1 MLQTLRL
8 FTSSGYIETGALT
21 SGSGQTLDF
30 NHLPPFLRTLLTTD
44 GTVTKSL
51 ESFFWEPVKVE
62 NLGQQRTTL
71 TTDEAL
77 INRKAGQQVLRRNIQ
92 LRGSNSKK
100 IYAKASSLI
109 CIEMLEPEIAWSLE
123 EGKMGIG
130 ELLRECGL
138 ETYREILDVGEI
150 GGDKNHTSCDREIWR
165 TYRIVME
172 HQPVI
177 QVTETFPLA
186 VFI

>member
-1 MLQTLRL
+1 MLRF
-8 FTSSGYIETGALT
+8 FTSSGYIETGVLT
-21 SGSGQTLDF
+21 SRSGQTLDF

-62 NLGQQRTTL
+62 NLGQQRMTL
-71 TTDEAL
+71 AADESL
-77 INRKAGQQVLRRNIQ
+77 INRKAGQQVLHRNIQ
-92 LRGSNSKK
+92 LRGTKSKK

-109 CIEMLEPEIAWSLE
+109 CLEMLEPEIARSLE

-138 ETYREILDVGEI
+138 ETYREILDIGELI
-150 GGDKNHTSCDREIWR
+150 SDKTDTSSSREIWR

-186 VFI
+186 VYL

>member
-1 MLQTLRL
+1 MNTHRL
-8 FTSSGYIETGALT
+8 FTSSGYIEQGLLNSR
-21 SGSGQTLDF
+21 SGEQLDLGR
-30 NHLPPFLRTLLTTD
+30 LPPFLRTLLTTD

-62 NLGQQRTTL
+62 NLGQRRIVL
-71 TTDEAL
+71 ADDEDL
-77 INRKAGQQVLRRNIQ
+77 IERKAGQQVLQRNIE
-92 LRGSNSKK
+92 LRGANSHN

-109 CIEMLEPEIAWSLE
+109 CIEMLEPHIARGLE

-138 ETYREILDVGEI
+138 ETYREILDVGECNT
-150 GGDKNHTSCDREIWR
+150 DDVDPKWSRAIWR

-172 HQPVI
+172 HRPVI
-177 QVTETFPLA
+177 QVTETFPLG
-186 VFI
+186 VYL

>member
-1 MLQTLRL
+1 MHTQRL
-8 FTSSGYIETGALT
+8 FTSSGYIETGML
-21 SGSGQTLDF
+21 SSHSGQTLDF
-30 NHLPPFLRTLLTTD
+30 NRLPPFLRTLLTTD

-71 TTDEAL
+71 TADEAL
-77 INRKAGQQVLRRNIQ
+77 ISRKAGQQVLQRNIQ
-92 LRGSNSKK
+92 LRGINSKK

-109 CIEMLEPEIAWSLE
+109 CTEMLEPEIARSLE
-123 EGKMGIG
+123 KGKMGIG

-138 ETYREILDVGEI
+138 ETYREILDVGEF
-150 GGDKNHTSCDREIWR
+150 GGDQTDTSCGREIWR
-165 TYRIVME
+165 TYRIVMG

-177 QVTETFPLA
+177 QVTEIFPLA
-186 VFI
+186 VYI

>member
-1 MLQTLRL
+1 MQTQRL
-8 FTSSGYIETGALT
+8 FTSSGYLETGTLT
-21 SGSGQTLDF
+21 SQSGQTLDF

-62 NLGQQRTTL
+62 NLGQQRATL

-92 LRGSNSKK
+92 LRGNNSQK
-100 IYAKASSLI
+100 IYAKAASLI
-109 CIEMLEPEIAWSLE
+109 CIEMLEPEIAHSLE

-138 ETYREILDVGEI
+138 ETYREILDVGEF
-150 GGDKNHTSCDREIWR
+150 GGDKTDTSCGREIWR
-165 TYRIVME
+165 TYRIVIG

-186 VFI
+186 VYI